1 MFGFEVICAAVA
13 ISIGCYFVWDWSNT
27 SLFTYLGE
35 AEISPGEWEMCYT
48 YDLMTWPARIVCF
61 MCGVAA
67 ITVFILTW
75 FAVCDI
81 LFM

>member
-1 MFGFEVICAAVA
+1 MLTIIFGIIV
-13 ISIGCYFVWDWSNT
+13 SIGCYFVWNWSNT

-35 AEISPGEWEMCYT
+35 AEISSDKWESCYT

-75 FAVCDI
+75 FTVYDI
-81 LFM
+81 LFVW